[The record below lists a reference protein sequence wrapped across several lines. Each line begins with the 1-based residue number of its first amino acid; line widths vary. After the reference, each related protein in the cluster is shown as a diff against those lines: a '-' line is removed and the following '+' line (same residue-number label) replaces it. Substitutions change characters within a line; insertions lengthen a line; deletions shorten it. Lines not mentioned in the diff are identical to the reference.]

1 MKILDKISKTMK
13 NFWKSR
19 KAQLSIYGIIMLV
32 VGLIILSAMFPIIK
46 NVVTTARSNATTTT
60 ETLLF
65 DMIPM
70 MFIIAFIASIF
81 IYVSVQRPPQY

>member
-1 MKILDKISKTMK
+1 MQIMKKIKK
-13 NFWKSR
+13 FWKTN

-32 VGLIILSAMFPIIK
+32 VGLIVLATMFPVIK
-46 NVVTTARSNATTTT
+46 DVVATGRSNATTST

-70 MFIIAFIASIF
+70 MFLIAFIASIF